1 MYEDILSVFG
11 PKGSKMVNLDVCD
24 HLGPFW
30 ARQDPFGPFQT
41 KNDFLLKS
49 TSAKPYVLCRHV
61 LMGQQ
66 IDFCLKWS
74 KSVQMGTKGSQ
85 IVKKHLG
92 LPSRTLLD
100 PFGPLWNTD
109 KPAMFGHFFVLLVRF
124 FGDTL

>member
-49 TSAKPYVLCRHV
+49 TSAKHFFV

-66 IDFCLKWS
+66 IDFCLKWP
-74 KSVQMGTKGSQ
+74 KSR
-85 IVKKHLG
+85 G
-92 LPSRTLLD
+92 LILYTIHYFS
-100 PFGPLWNTD
+100 
-109 KPAMFGHFFVLLVRF
+109 
-124 FGDTL
+124 